1 MKFKLPI
8 YLLLCVIVQ
17 PAIIYYFYPW
27 EGYEGIHWS
36 PQLKT
41 ISYITISAI
50 SFLLTAILI
59 PLLFRLLRSRLTRIQ
74 NSMLCSVA
82 SMMVFTILSVG
93 FGPYGWEIPG
103 TRVGAMFFMEW
114 TFLNFMIKIGPIFSL
129 LSGLAEFF
137 RVYSDR

>member
-41 ISYITISAI
+41 ISV
-50 SFLLTAILI
+50 
-59 PLLFRLLRSRLTRIQ
+59 
-74 NSMLCSVA
+74 LCSVA

-137 RVYSDR
+137 RVYPDR